1 MSGSDDITRQVLDAA
16 RAAYARRGYVNTTFR
31 GVAATAGVAPDVV
44 KRYYANREALFAAA
58 MRLPFDPA
66 TSIAQLLAPGVD
78 GLGERMVRVTL
89 RMLDDP
95 ETRDQLA
102 EMVRDGAGATKATAA
117 IREFVEAELVDRVVS
132 ALGVPDARM
141 RVVLAS
147 SYLIGVATSRY
158 VLQVE
163 PLASAS
169 EDEIVAMVAPAVQAA
184 LTSSTLPTSAPKS
197 GSTKPAT
204 GRSATA
210 VPRTTSSSSGRTVTA
225 KVEPT
230 MPPTPRPEGSGAATA
245 PKASEHDDA

>member
-1 MSGSDDITRQVLDAA
+1 MSSNDDITKQVLDAA
-16 RAAYARRGYVNTTFR
+16 RAAYSRRGYLNTTIK

-66 TSIAQLLAPGVD
+66 TSLAQLLAPGVD

-102 EMVRDGAGATKATAA
+102 DMVKDGAGATKATAA
-117 IREFVEAELVDRVVS
+117 LREFFETEMVDRVVA

-141 RVVLAS
+141 RVVLVT
-147 SYLIGVATSRY
+147 SYLMGVATSRY

-169 EDEIVAMVAPAVQAA
+169 EDAVVAMVGPMVQAT
-184 LTSSTLPTSAPKS
+184 LTTPIPSVPGAKSS
-197 GSTKPAT
+197 
-204 GRSATA
+204 
-210 VPRTTSSSSGRTVTA
+210 
-225 KVEPT
+225 
-230 MPPTPRPEGSGAATA
+230 
-245 PKASEHDDA
+245 

>member
-16 RAAYARRGYVNTTFR
+16 RAAYARRGYLNTTVK

-66 TSIAQLLAPGVD
+66 TSLAQLLAPGVD

-117 IREFVEAELVDRVVS
+117 IREFVEAEVVDRVVT

-147 SYLIGVATSRY
+147 SYLVGVATSRY
-158 VLQVE
+158 VLKVE
-163 PLASAS
+163 PLASAT

-184 LTSSTLPTSAPKS
+184 LTTSTMPASR
-197 GSTKPAT
+197 STRPAT
-204 GRSATA
+204 GDRPSGAGSAGSA
-210 VPRTTSSSSGRTVTA
+210 RTVPGKA
-225 KVEPT
+225 EPAA
-230 MPPTPRPEGSGAATA
+230 GSA
-245 PKASEHDDA
+245 PSPGHDDSST